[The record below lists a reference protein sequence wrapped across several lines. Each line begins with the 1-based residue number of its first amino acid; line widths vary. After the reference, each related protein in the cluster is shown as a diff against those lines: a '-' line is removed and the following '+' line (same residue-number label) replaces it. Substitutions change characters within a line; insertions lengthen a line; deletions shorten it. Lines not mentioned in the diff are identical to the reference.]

1 MKWYNI
7 ILTPAPERLGRTQMI
22 QRITVGEP
30 AVRGVPKMR
39 IVLSA
44 ALISASAFGL
54 AAPALA
60 SEAGV
65 EAGNDDI
72 VVTGLRQAYRG
83 DFEERESPQS
93 IATITSATL
102 EDNNVLR
109 LSDALDLNAGVAR
122 QNNFGGLWDAY
133 AVRGFA
139 GDENLPS
146 GYLVNGF
153 NGGRGFG
160 GSRDVAGIERIE
172 ILKGP
177 GAALFGR
184 GEPGGTINIVTKQ
197 ARFGSTFAS
206 LSASYGSF
214 ETFRSDADLNLAIGD
229 AFAVRL
235 VGYYEDSGSFRD
247 TIETE
252 RFGFLPSLGIKLG
265 ASTTL
270 TYDLELTRQKVP
282 FDRGVV
288 AINGQL
294 GQIPRNRFLGEPGD
308 GPIEADATGHQLQL
322 QHSFSDNWSLL
333 LGGSYRQ
340 TSLEGFS
347 TEPEL
352 AGSRQK
358 LFVDGQSLSRQRRY
372 RKYDAD
378 HYVLRGELAGDF
390 EVGGMRNRLLLGADF
405 DQFENSQLFLRFR
418 PATNTS
424 NPTDQA
430 ANIIN
435 AFAPVYGRFPLP
447 APGPQT
453 NRLDV
458 QKAFGVYVQDQVTL
472 SDRLQ
477 LRFGGRFD
485 SFSIRSLNR
494 TSGTEQRRS
503 FDRLSPQVGLV
514 WEVSPTLSLYATYG
528 EGFRSNLG
536 ASATGALFDPETS
549 RSFEAG
555 AKFGLFDDAITGTI
569 AYFHLRKSNV
579 LATDPA
585 NPGFS
590 LPIGKAGSQ
599 GIEFDLSGKLPG
611 EVELLFSYAYVD
623 AEAKADVLDPNFALQ
638 IRVGDPLINVPKHT
652 LNLQLSR
659 NFAIGGTRLRLGG
672 GVQHVS
678 ERLGESATTF
688 ELPGYT
694 LVRLFAS
701 WQVTEGIEF
710 FGQVHNLFD
719 ETYYTNSF
727 SRLWVQPGT
736 PRSGNVGVRVKF

>member
-1 MKWYNI
+1 MKRS
-7 ILTPAPERLGRTQMI
+7 LLC
-22 QRITVGEP
+22 
-30 AVRGVPKMR
+30 
-39 IVLSA
+39 A
-44 ALISASAFGL
+44 ALISCSTFGL
-54 AAPALA
+54 AAPTWAA
-60 SEAGV
+60 EA
-65 EAGNDDI
+65 EADAGPDGI
-72 VVTGLRQAYRG
+72 VVTGVRQAYRG
-83 DFEERESPQS
+83 DFEEREIPQS
-93 IATITSATL
+93 IVTIDAGTL
-102 EDNNVLR
+102 ADNNILR
-109 LSDALDLNAGVAR
+109 LTDALDLNAGVAR

-133 AVRGFA
+133 AVRGFS

-160 GSRDVAGIERIE
+160 GPRDVAGIERIE

-177 GAALFGR
+177 NAALFGR
-184 GEPGGTINIVTKQ
+184 GEPGGTVNIVTKQ
-197 ARFGSTFAS
+197 ARFDETMGSV
-206 LSASYGSF
+206 SASYGSF
-214 ETFRSDADLNLAIGD
+214 DALRGDADLNLSLGD
-229 AFAVRL
+229 TLAVRL
-235 VGYYEDSGSFRD
+235 IGYYENADSFRD

-252 RFGFLPSLGIKLG
+252 RYGFLPSLGIRLG
-265 ASTTL
+265 DDTTL

-288 AINGQL
+288 AINGVL

-308 GPIEADATGHQLQL
+308 GPIEAEATGHQVQL
-322 QHSFSDNWSLL
+322 QHSFTDSWSLL

-347 TEPEL
+347 TEAEL

-358 LFVDGQSLSRQRRY
+358 LFVDRQSLSRQRRY
-372 RKYDAD
+372 RSYDAD
-378 HYVLRGELAGDF
+378 HYVVRGELAGDF
-390 EVGGMRNRLLLGADF
+390 ELGGMRHRVLFGADF

-418 PATNTS
+418 PATNAS

-435 AFAPVYGRFPLP
+435 INAPVYGRFPLP
-447 APGPQT
+447 TPGPQT

-458 QKAFGVYVQDQVTL
+458 QKAFGAYFQDQVTL
-472 SDRLQ
+472 SDQFQ
-477 LRFGGRFD
+477 LRFGGRYD
-485 SFSIRSLNR
+485 SFSLRGLNR
-494 TSGTEQRRS
+494 ATGAEQRRS
-503 FDRLSPQVGLV
+503 FERFSPQVGLV
-514 WEVSPTLSLYATYG
+514 WDASPALSLFATYG

-536 ASATGALFDPETS
+536 ATAAGALFDPETS

-555 AKFGLFDDAITGTI
+555 AKLGLFDNALTGTI

-599 GIEFDLSGKLPG
+599 GIEFDLAGQLPG
-611 EVELLFSYAYVD
+611 KIDLVFSYAYVA
-623 AEAKADVLDPNFALQ
+623 AEALADALDPNFALQ
-638 IRVGDPLINVPKHT
+638 IRSGDRLINVPKHT
-652 LNLQLSR
+652 LNLQLAR
-659 NFAIGGTRLRLGG
+659 AFDIGGTQLRLGG
-672 GVQHVS
+672 GVQHVG
-678 ERLGESATTF
+678 ERLGETATTF

-694 LVRLFAS
+694 LVRLFAN
-701 WQVTEGIEF
+701 WQLTENVEL

-727 SRLWVQPGT
+727 ARLWVQPGT
-736 PRSGNVGVRVKF
+736 PRSGTVGVRVRF